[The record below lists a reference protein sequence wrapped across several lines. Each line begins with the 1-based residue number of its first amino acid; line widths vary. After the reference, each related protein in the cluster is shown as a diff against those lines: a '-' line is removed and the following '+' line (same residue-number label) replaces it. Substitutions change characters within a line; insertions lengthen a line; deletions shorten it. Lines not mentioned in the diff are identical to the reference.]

1 MPYSPL
7 NRGFLG
13 GLINEYTQFDATN
26 DNRQTLPRFQADA
39 IRANT
44 RIVEVLN
51 VFGRTRGITPA
62 QVALAWLM
70 NKRPFIVPIPGT
82 TKLSHLEE
90 NLRAGDIVFTAA
102 GNGGTGTS
110 RRRHSGRGQPL
121 RRFTGIEDTKIEAG
135 MNKTI
140 LFSIVTAALLAGC
153 EMRND
158 RILRIEEQGS
168 FAVGGTV
175 LTDSLGRTFH
185 GDHAYVF
192 YQKPVDARKYPLLFA
207 HGVGQ
212 FSKTWETTP
221 DGREG
226 FQNIFLRRG
235 FATYLVDQPRRG
247 NAGRST
253 EETTISPAF
262 DEEVWFNRFRVGI
275 WPNYFEGVQF
285 SRDKEALN
293 QYFRQMTPNVG
304 SVDFEVYSDAYV
316 ALFDKIGPAIFVTH
330 SQGGPVG
337 WRTLLKTDNIR
348 AIVSYEPGG
357 GIPFPE
363 GQVPEEG
370 KILTLSKK
378 TEGVEVPM
386 SDFMK
391 YTKIPIIVYY
401 GDNLPET
408 DERPEIYEWTRRL
421 HLMRRWAK
429 MLNDLGGDV
438 TVIHLPEIG
447 LNGNTHFPMSDL
459 NNVEVA
465 DHLSKW
471 LHDKKLD

>member
-1 MPYSPL
+1 MRKVVFYMAAIVLLSGCNAR
-7 NRGFLG
+7 NRN
-13 GLINEYTQFDATN
+13 IIQ
-26 DNRQTLPRFQADA
+26 
-39 IRANT
+39 
-44 RIVEVLN
+44 
-51 VFGRTRGITPA
+51 
-62 QVALAWLM
+62 
-70 NKRPFIVPIPGT
+70 
-82 TKLSHLEE
+82 
-90 NLRAGDIVFTAA
+90 
-102 GNGGTGTS
+102 
-110 RRRHSGRGQPL
+110 
-121 RRFTGIEDTKIEAG
+121 
-135 MNKTI
+135 
-140 LFSIVTAALLAGC
+140 
-153 EMRND
+153 
-158 RILRIEEQGS
+158 IEEQGS

-175 LTDSLGRTFH
+175 LTESLGHTYQAA
-185 GDHAYVF
+185 HAYLF
-192 YQKPVDARKYPLLFA
+192 YQTPVDARKYPLVFA

-235 FATYLVDQPRRG
+235 FSTYLVDQPRRG

-253 EETTISPAF
+253 EAVTITPAF
-262 DEEVWFNRFRVGI
+262 DEETWFNRFRVGI
-275 WPNYFEGVQF
+275 WPDYFDGVQF

-304 SVDFEVYSDAYV
+304 SVDFEVYSDAYA

-337 WRTLLKTDNIR
+337 WRTLLKTDNIK

-370 KILTLSKK
+370 KVLTLSKK
-378 TEGVEVPM
+378 TEGIEVPM
-386 SDFMK
+386 SDFIK
-391 YTKIPIIVYY
+391 YTKVPIIVYY

-421 HLMRRWAK
+421 YLMRQWAE

-447 LNGNTHFPMSDL
+447 LHGNTHFPMSDL
-459 NNVEVA
+459 NNEEVA
-465 DHLSKW
+465 EYLSKW
-471 LHDKKLD
+471 LNEKKLD